1 MMVLQLGKMPTVPR
15 LASSV
20 EGFGGVVGPGSPP
33 CITGQCGEGEY
44 VFAGIAAVFGDF
56 GWLEFGVFQKTVG
69 LFVDRGW
76 RWVGRVRLCSVA
88 LTAGHWALRALTHEI
103 RGVEIHGVM
112 GAVPLPYGTGLVHG
126 TGLVRFNERGGAS
139 SEVTTELP
147 NVTQATSDQLGEEG
161 VGSLPW

>member
-1 MMVLQLGKMPTVPR
+1 M
-15 LASSV
+15 
-20 EGFGGVVGPGSPP
+20 
-33 CITGQCGEGEY
+33 
-44 VFAGIAAVFGDF
+44 FGDF

-112 GAVPLPYGTGLVHG
+112 GAVPLPYGTGLVHR